1 MNCSA
6 MSALIMGRCLKNQG
20 FIKGNEMKTTKLLKS
35 MLLSAVFVT
44 TQAIAAPMA
53 VDLELVLAVDVSG
66 SVDGNEYSGQRN
78 GYISAFNDA
87 AVQSAMFSTDN
98 GRLGKIA
105 VTYVEWD
112 NGQTTQ
118 VGWTLISDAA
128 EAAAF
133 ATAIGS
139 TTRSGSASTGI
150 GNAVAYSSGLFS
162 FNDPG
167 NAAFEG
173 ARQVIDVS
181 GDGTNNTGIAPATAR
196 DAALL
201 AGVDAINGIAIGN
214 EFLRTYYEN
223 NVIGGADSFALL
235 ATDFEDS
242 FTAGIRQKL
251 FQEITGTPVP
261 EPATLGLLGLGMMGL
276 FLRRRK
282 MAA

>member
-1 MNCSA
+1 
-6 MSALIMGRCLKNQG
+6 
-20 FIKGNEMKTTKLLKS
+20 MKTTQLLKG
-35 MLLSAVFVT
+35 MLLSTVFAT
-44 TQAIAAPMA
+44 AQAMAAPVA

-66 SVDGNEYSGQRN
+66 SVDSTEYNGQKN
-78 GYISAFNDA
+78 GYIAAFNDA
-87 AVQSAMFSTDN
+87 AVQSSIFDTSD
-98 GRLGKIA
+98 GRLGQIA
-105 VTYVEWD
+105 VTYVEWAS
-112 NGQTTQ
+112 GQATQ

-128 EAAAF
+128 EASAF
-133 ATAIGS
+133 ASAIAS
-139 TTRSGSASTGI
+139 ASRSGSSLTGI

-162 FNDPG
+162 FNDPA

-181 GDGTNNTGIAPATAR
+181 GDGTNNTGIAPTTAR

-214 EFLRTYYEN
+214 ESLRTYYEN
-223 NVIGGADSFALL
+223 NVIGGTDSFALL
-235 ATDFEDS
+235 ATNFEDS

-251 FQEITGTPVP
+251 VQEISGGTPVP

>member
-1 MNCSA
+1 MKIKQLFLVLLFAAGFTSMSVNSA
-6 MSALIMGRCLKNQG
+6 PI
-20 FIKGNEMKTTKLLKS
+20 
-35 MLLSAVFVT
+35 
-44 TQAIAAPMA
+44 A

-66 SVDGNEYSGQRN
+66 SVNTTEYNGQKD
-78 GYISAFNDA
+78 GYIAAFSDA
-87 AVQSAMFSTDN
+87 AVQSAIFDTSD

-105 VTYVEWD
+105 VTYVEWSS
-112 NGQTTQ
+112 GQATQ
-118 VGWTLISDAA
+118 VGWTLISNAT

-133 ATAIGS
+133 ATSIDTA
-139 TTRSGSASTGI
+139 TRSASGLTGI
-150 GNAVAYSSGLFS
+150 GNAVAYSRGLFS
-162 FNDPG
+162 FNDPT

-181 GDGTNNTGIAPATAR
+181 GDGTSNTGIAPTTAR

-201 AGVDAINGIAIGN
+201 AGVDAINGIAIGS
-214 EFLRTYYEN
+214 ESLRTYYEN
-223 NVIGGADSFALL
+223 NVIGGTDSFALL

-242 FTAGIRQKL
+242 FTAGIKRKL
-251 FQEITGTPVP
+251 VQEITGTPVP